1 MTSWIV
7 EYGATTDK
15 RHCATRLPLPFSIS
29 FSPTFPDEPNLA
41 WVIAICCTAW
51 KSRPEVEGRGA
62 GMPGPRKAFVG
73 LIAPFFLALGR
84 LRSSLAVECVI
95 IELLMPVLVAA
106 VGAMNRVISWKTYAV
121 GRRPR
126 PFIYNTK

>member
-15 RHCATRLPLPFSIS
+15 RHCATRLLQPLAAKVLSIS

-51 KSRPEVEGRGA
+51 KSRPEVVGRGA

-73 LIAPFFLALGR
+73 LIAPFFHLGGWLQDR
-84 LRSSLAVECVI
+84 GDPRRRSAKSTVGKFQRHCNPSVFLLVERGGGVF
-95 IELLMPVLVAA
+95 
-106 VGAMNRVISWKTYAV
+106 T
-121 GRRPR
+121 
-126 PFIYNTK
+126 T